1 MLEETAE
8 GLIYNPLSQS
18 TFAFRQGPSG
28 DGPTGA
34 AEHLG
39 LPSSLPLKR
48 RALGWAMRG
57 GCRSCWVSCWPFSA
71 PCLLCRNVACGP
83 FASNPV
89 LSVLKML
96 IYPLL
101 PHPLQELGE
110 QCRASSLWLMAPFRR
125 EAGQWMVP
133 LQLSLISLMDPNYPC
148 PACGFSPGPIC

>member
-71 PCLLCRNVACGP
+71 PCLLCKECGLWSP
-83 FASNPV
+83 C
-89 LSVLKML
+89 LKSS
-96 IYPLL
+96 PLCPQDAHL
-101 PHPLQELGE
+101 PTV
-110 QCRASSLWLMAPFRR
+110 ASS
-125 EAGQWMVP
+125 
-133 LQLSLISLMDPNYPC
+133 
-148 PACGFSPGPIC
+148 SPGTWGAVQSKLTVADGPI